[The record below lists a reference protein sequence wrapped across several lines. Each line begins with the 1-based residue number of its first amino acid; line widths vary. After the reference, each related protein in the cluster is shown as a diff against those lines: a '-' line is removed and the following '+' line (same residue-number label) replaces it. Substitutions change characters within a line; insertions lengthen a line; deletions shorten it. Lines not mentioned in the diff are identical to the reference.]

1 MSVTSKSPLGVAREA
16 LAIGSATLREYS
28 HRFSPKTYTQP
39 QLFACLVI
47 KAFLKTDYRGI
58 CRILQEWAELREVLR
73 LAKIPHFTT
82 LQKASERLLRARRV
96 RRLLSITI
104 QRCYKR
110 KRKIERAALDS
121 TGFSCGH
128 ASLYY
133 TRRRA
138 GGGKIPVFYKRYAK
152 LELAAD
158 CATHLI
164 LAAIAGRG
172 PRVDIDRFVPLL
184 DQALDRVLLDTVLA
198 DAGYDSEPNHRH
210 AREIRGVRSYIP
222 PLHGRPTP
230 KLPTGRYRRQMKQRL
245 TKDYGSYGQR
255 WQVETVNS
263 MIKRRIA
270 AHVAA
275 RTYWSQC
282 RELMLLIITHNTM
295 ILLWACRFS
304 TEHSR
309 PLFREKRR
317 LRVRRD
323 ERRQHH
329 AQQPQ
334 RQTPLIQPFET
345 LTDALL

>member
-16 LAIGSATLREYS
+16 LAVGSATLRDYS
-28 HRFSPKTYTQP
+28 HRFSPKTFTQP
-39 QLFACLVI
+39 QLFACLVV

-58 CRILQEWAELREVLR
+58 CRVLQEWAELRQALR
-73 LAKIPHFTT
+73 LIKVPHFTT
-82 LQKASERLLRARRV
+82 LQKASVRLLSSRRTQ
-96 RRLLSITI
+96 RLLSITI
-104 QRCYKR
+104 RRCYKR
-110 KRKIERAALDS
+110 KRKIRRAALDS

-133 TRRRA
+133 TRRRTA
-138 GGGKIPVFYKRYAK
+138 DGKTPVFYRRFAK

-158 CATHLI
+158 CGSHLI

-172 PRVDIDRFVPLL
+172 PRVDVDRFVPLL
-184 DQALDRVLLDTVLA
+184 DQALDHMLLDTVLA

-222 PLHGRPTP
+222 PLHGRPTE
-230 KLPTGRYRRQMKQRL
+230 KLPSGRYRRQMKQRL

-255 WQVETVNS
+255 WQVETVHS

-282 RELMLLIITHNTM
+282 RELRLLIITHNTM
-295 ILLWACRFS
+295 ILLCAYRFS
-304 TEHSR
+304 T
-309 PLFREKRR
+309 
-317 LRVRRD
+317 
-323 ERRQHH
+323 
-329 AQQPQ
+329 QQVGS
-334 RQTPLIQPFET
+334 LSKIAFVK
-345 LTDALL
+345 